1 MGNLKTWS
9 GNQSKSSKSYK
20 DKASIAEAGDAPF
33 LRWAMEDSLSGR
45 KGSNDKV
52 IALIR
57 KRLDEGNRK
66 FGREMPLDGTYRL
79 QDALEEA
86 LDLSIY
92 LSAKIL
98 ELRAEETKN
107 VNRNRKPR

>member
-1 MGNLKTWS
+1 MDNTSNWKR
-9 GNQSKSSKSYK
+9 NQSKSSKKYRG
-20 DKASIAEAGDAPF
+20 KAPVVAAGDAPY
-33 LRWAMEDSLSGR
+33 LRDLMEESPTER
-45 KGSNDKV
+45 KSNNAV
-52 IALIR
+52 VMALIR
-57 KRLDEGNRK
+57 KRLNQGNRK

-98 ELRAEETKN
+98 ELKAEEMKH
-107 VNRNRKPR
+107 VNRNRKSR